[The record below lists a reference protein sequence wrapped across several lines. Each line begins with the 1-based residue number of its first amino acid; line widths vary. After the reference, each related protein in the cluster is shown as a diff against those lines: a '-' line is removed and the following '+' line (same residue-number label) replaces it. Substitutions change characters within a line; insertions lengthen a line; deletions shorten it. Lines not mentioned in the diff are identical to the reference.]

1 MGVPLYSL
9 FLLVDMYIT
18 IFVYLIYGRL
28 DITNMR
34 PYVVHN
40 LLHNHSTLYHSVD
53 LPSLNSA
60 PAALSSVA
68 RCPVV
73 RQPTHSRM

>member
-9 FLLVDMYIT
+9 FLLVDTYIT

-34 PYVVHN
+34 PYVMHN
-40 LLHNHSTLYHSVD
+40 LLHNHSILYHCAYVALNITEFSVRHT
-53 LPSLNSA
+53 
-60 PAALSSVA
+60 VG
-68 RCPVV
+68 
-73 RQPTHSRM
+73 